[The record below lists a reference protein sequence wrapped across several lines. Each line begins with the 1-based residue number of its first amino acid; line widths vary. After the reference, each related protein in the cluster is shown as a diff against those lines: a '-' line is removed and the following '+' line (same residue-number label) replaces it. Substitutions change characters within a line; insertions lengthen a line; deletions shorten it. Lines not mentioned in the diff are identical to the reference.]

1 MNDSF
6 IQINKISKHFGNVK
20 AVDDVS
26 FQIKE
31 GEFFSLLGP
40 SGCGK
45 TTLLRLLAGFEYPT
59 SGNLLLDGSDITAL
73 PPDKRPTNMV
83 FQNYAIFPHIN
94 VEKNVQFGLR
104 KLGLTNDEI
113 IKRVKDVLSLVK
125 LEGYE
130 ERYSSQL
137 SGGQRQ
143 RVAMGRAIVR
153 NPKAFLFDEPLSNL
167 DAKLR
172 GQVRIEIKKL
182 QKQMG
187 VTSVFVTH
195 DQVEAMTLGDRLAV
209 INEGVIEQVGS
220 PIEVYENPATY
231 FVAEFIG
238 TPQMNFVNG
247 EIKSNQ
253 FVSKGFSCP
262 LTSDISDQEVIFG
275 IRPENLKVNPN
286 GNITIKVD
294 LIEKLGADS
303 IIYGYDKS
311 NNYICYR
318 ENGNTKIK
326 SGEEITLEIEEG
338 VYHLFDKETKK
349 RLN

>member
-6 IQINKISKHFGNVK
+6 IQINRISKHFGNVK

-104 KLGLTNDEI
+104 KLGLTSDEI
-113 IKRVKDVLSLVK
+113 VKRVKDVLSLVK

-143 RVAMGRAIVR
+143 RVALA
-153 NPKAFLFDEPLSNL
+153 LS
-167 DAKLR
+167 
-172 GQVRIEIKKL
+172 
-182 QKQMG
+182 
-187 VTSVFVTH
+187 
-195 DQVEAMTLGDRLAV
+195 
-209 INEGVIEQVGS
+209 
-220 PIEVYENPATY
+220 
-231 FVAEFIG
+231 
-238 TPQMNFVNG
+238 
-247 EIKSNQ
+247 
-253 FVSKGFSCP
+253 
-262 LTSDISDQEVIFG
+262 
-275 IRPENLKVNPN
+275 
-286 GNITIKVD
+286 
-294 LIEKLGADS
+294 LIH
-303 IIYGYDKS
+303 I
-311 NNYICYR
+311 
-318 ENGNTKIK
+318 
-326 SGEEITLEIEEG
+326 
-338 VYHLFDKETKK
+338 
-349 RLN
+349 